1 MSLNV
6 ILAFTT
12 NFLIGVDNKLPWHVP
27 EDLKRFREL
36 TIGKTVVMGRKT
48 WDSLPDKVRPLP
60 NRKNVILTSSNDIQE
75 SDSVK
80 VIRTVDEIHE
90 LAKTEEVFVIG
101 GHNLFNMMVPY
112 ASRIYLT
119 FIMKKIHGN
128 IFVDPTIV
136 EDRRVVEESEIKQH
150 GDIRYK
156 FLVLE

>member
-1 MSLNV
+1 MSLSV

-12 NFLIGVDNKLPWHVP
+12 NFLIGVDNKLPWHIP

-36 TIGKTVVMGRKT
+36 TTGKTVVMGRKT

-60 NRKNVILTSSNDIQE
+60 NRKNVILASSNDIQE

-80 VIRTVDEIHE
+80 VIRTVDEIHG

-101 GHNLFNMMVPY
+101 GHNLFNMMFPY
-112 ASRIYLT
+112 TARIYLT

>member
-36 TIGKTVVMGRKT
+36 TTGKTVVMGRKT

-90 LAKTEEVFVIG
+90 LARTEEVFVIG
-101 GHNLFNMMVPY
+101 GHNLFNTMVPY

-128 IFVDPTIV
+128 IFVSPNIV
-136 EDRRVVEESEIKQH
+136 EDRRVIEESEIKQH

>member
-1 MSLNV
+1 MPLNV
-6 ILAFTT
+6 ILAFTS

-36 TIGKTVVMGRKT
+36 TTSKTVVMGRKT

-75 SDSVK
+75 SDTVK
-80 VIRTVDEIHE
+80 VIRSVDEIHE

>member
-27 EDLKRFREL
+27 EDLKRFREI
-36 TIGKTVVMGRKT
+36 TTGKTVVMGRNT
-48 WDSLPDKVRPLP
+48 WDSLPDKVLPLP

-75 SDSVK
+75 TDSVK
-80 VIRTVDEIHE
+80 VIRSVDEIHE